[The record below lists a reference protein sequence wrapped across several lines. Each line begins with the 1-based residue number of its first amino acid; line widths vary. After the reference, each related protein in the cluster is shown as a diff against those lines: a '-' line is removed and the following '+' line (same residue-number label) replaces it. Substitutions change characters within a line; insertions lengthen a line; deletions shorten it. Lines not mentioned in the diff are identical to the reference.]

1 MRVVAR
7 LLVRLALGLL
17 VIVPKHKELKSLDV
31 RNTRQPSQKH
41 KKHSVSGCVSET
53 LETHSICKSSLKFQK
68 HKKHSVSG
76 SVSETL
82 ETFLS
87 SRVLSLAEV

>member
-1 MRVVAR
+1 MLARISVSKPTIKRFLLEGMRC
-7 LLVRLALGLL
+7 
-17 VIVPKHKELKSLDV
+17 IDQTLDD

-82 ETFLS
+82 ETSLS
-87 SRVLSLAEV
+87 SRLTLKILQ